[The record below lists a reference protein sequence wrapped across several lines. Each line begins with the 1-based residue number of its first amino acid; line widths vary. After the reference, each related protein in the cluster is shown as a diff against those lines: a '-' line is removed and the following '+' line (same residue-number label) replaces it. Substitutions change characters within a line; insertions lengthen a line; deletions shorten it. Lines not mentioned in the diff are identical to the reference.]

1 MHLKWIGAIMVIA
14 GCGGCG
20 FNMAMN
26 YRREEKQL
34 RQLLNALDF
43 MYAELEYR
51 MSPLAQV
58 CTLVAEHTAGT
69 VGRVFHRLA
78 AELEA
83 QINHNAECC
92 MTAALSGMREL
103 PESVH
108 SVLEQLGRS
117 MGCFD
122 LQGQLAALNAAKAD
136 CERALQMHLSQ
147 KDSRIRSCQT
157 LGLCAGAALAILLM

>member
-20 FNMAMN
+20 FSMATD
-26 YRREEKQL
+26 YCRVEKQL
-34 RQLLNALDF
+34 RQLLNAMDL

-58 CTLVAEHTAGT
+58 CTQVAEHTAGP
-69 VGRVFHRLA
+69 VGRAFQRLA
-78 AELEA
+78 DELDA
-83 QINHNAECC
+83 QISPNAGCC
-92 MTAALSGMREL
+92 MTAALSGMPEL
-103 PESVH
+103 PDSVR

-122 LQGQLAALNAAKAD
+122 LQGQLTALRTAKAD
-136 CERALQMHLSQ
+136 CERALQVHLSH
-147 KDSRIRSCQT
+147 KDSQVRGCQT
-157 LGLCAGAALAILLM
+157 LALCAGAALAILLI